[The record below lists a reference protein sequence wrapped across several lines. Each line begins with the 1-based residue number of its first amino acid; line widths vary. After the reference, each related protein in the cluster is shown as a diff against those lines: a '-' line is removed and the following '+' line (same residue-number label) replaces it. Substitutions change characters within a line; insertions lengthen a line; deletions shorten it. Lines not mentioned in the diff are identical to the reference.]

1 MDNVEKILS
10 ELHEAV
16 AQDLLDRVRAGT
28 ATASDM
34 ANALKMLKDNNI
46 TVPEPEI
53 NEEDGILDNLAS
65 YLGDAI
71 RADIVPNVNEYEP
84 KG

>member
-16 AQDLLDRVRAGT
+16 AQDLLDRVRQGT

-53 NEEDGILDNLAS
+53 SEDDSVLNNLAS

-71 RADIVPNVNEYEP
+71 RVDNIPNANEYEP